1 MSAKLSLSIETRLEE
16 LDRLA
21 ASVEDFAREQ
31 DWPLDLTFQVNLIL
45 EELWLNV
52 VNHGHENGEHVVE
65 IELTSEAESL
75 TIEITDDGKP
85 FNPLENAPIPD
96 VTAALGDRSIGG
108 LGVHLVRTMMDEMR
122 YSREDGKNHLILVKR
137 RVE

>member
-1 MSAKLSLSIETRLEE
+1 MSAKLSLTVETRLEE
-16 LDRLA
+16 LDGLA

-31 DWPLDLTFQVNLIL
+31 EWPLDLTFQVNLVL

-52 VNHGHENGEHVVE
+52 VNHGHDNGEHVVD

>member
-52 VNHGHENGEHVVE
+52 VNHGHENGEHVVD

-108 LGVHLVRTMMDEMR
+108 LGVHLVRTMMNEMR

>member
-1 MSAKLSLSIETRLEE
+1 MSAKLSLTVETRLEE
-16 LDRLA
+16 LDGLA

-31 DWPLDLTFQVNLIL
+31 EWPLDLTFQVNLIL

-52 VNHGHENGEHVVE
+52 VNYGHDSGEHVVE
-65 IELTSEAESL
+65 IELTSEAKSL

-85 FNPLENAPIPD
+85 FNPLENAPVPD
-96 VTAALGDRSIGG
+96 VTAALDDRSIGG

-122 YSREDGKNHLILVKR
+122 YSRKGGRNHLILVKR

>member
-1 MSAKLSLSIETRLEE
+1 MSAKLSLTVETRLEE

-31 DWPLDLTFQVNLIL
+31 EWPNDLTFQVNLVL

-52 VNHGHENGEHVVE
+52 VNHGHANGYHVVM

-108 LGVHLVRTMMDEMR
+108 LGVHLVRTMMDDMR
-122 YSREDGKNHLILVKR
+122 YSREGGKNHVILVKR